1 MEPPAEKET
10 PKTETPKLQHRE
22 TFVSPSLQRDMQRFK
37 RALPFLVAFPVLCLI
52 TLLPAGLVIG
62 PKDAWTRQIAPARRF
77 GLSPQT
83 VSFQS
88 ADEIPL
94 KAWYE
99 RAWSV
104 AVPKC
109 TVILVHGSQTNKTGM
124 GYTAARL
131 LPHGFS
137 VLMLDL
143 RAHGESGGKYT
154 TFDYREALDVEAA
167 VGWLKAH
174 NKGEPI
180 AILGYS
186 SGAVAA
192 LVAASRTPGLAAV
205 VADSAY
211 LDKTDVLHRERDLL
225 AQAPPGAVPLSHRV
239 QLWFFTT
246 PGFAW
251 LSRVGF
257 FLRTGASF
265 DGPDGYVRDAVK
277 RLDRVP
283 VLYLTAEKDPVVP
296 RAVTDELYRLTP
308 SPHKQL
314 SIRPGS
320 FHSALAGDPRGYITV
335 IAAFLDNVLGTQPVS
350 PAEP

>member
-1 MEPPAEKET
+1 MEPPPKKET
-10 PKTETPKLQHRE
+10 PKTATPLQHRP
-22 TFVSPSLQRDMQRFK
+22 TFVSPALQRDMQRFK
-37 RALPFLVAFPVLCLI
+37 RAAPFLLALPLLLLI

-62 PKDAWTRQIAPARRF
+62 PKPAWSRQIASARRF

-99 RAWSV
+99 RAWTV
-104 AVPKC
+104 PVPKC

-167 VGWLKAH
+167 VRWVKAH

-186 SGAVAA
+186 SGAVAS
-192 LVAASRTPGLAAV
+192 LLAASRTPGIAAV

-211 LDKTDVLHRERDLL
+211 LDKTDVLRRERELL
-225 AQAPPGAVPLSHRV
+225 SHAPADAVPLSHRLE
-239 QLWFFTT
+239 LWFFTT

-257 FLRTGASF
+257 FLRTGVGF

-277 RLDRVP
+277 RIDRTP
-283 VLYLTAEKDPVVP
+283 VLYLAAEKDPVVP

-308 SPHKQL
+308 SPGKQL
-314 SIRPGS
+314 SIQPGAY
-320 FHSALAGDPRGYITV
+320 HSALGGDPRGYITV
-335 IAAFLDNVLGTQPVS
+335 VAAFLDNVLGTQPVS